1 MARRSVLA
9 NNAPRVHHPRDPA
22 EYGEQ
27 DVQAEGASAAVF
39 EENSERREEER
50 EEVEAHVAL
59 AMSKSVAVKR

>member
-9 NNAPRVHHPRDPA
+9 NNVPRVHRPRDPA

-27 DVQAEGASAAVF
+27 DVQAEGAPAAVF
-39 EENSERREEER
+39 EEHGEGRQEER

-59 AMSKSVAVKR
+59 STFKSVMLKR